1 MKTFEINMKQYIN
14 KPLDVVFEF
23 FSKPENLEMITP
35 ESLSF
40 NILTPTPIKMEK
52 GSLIDYTIRLFGIP
66 IHWRTL
72 ISDYEPPFRFV
83 DQQIKGPYTFWHHT
97 HTFQQVDG
105 GVEIIDKVKYSLPM
119 GWLGTLVHSIW
130 VRKDLEKIFE
140 HRKTVIQDYFKIL
153 NISIDERTP
162 KS

>member
-1 MKTFEINMKQYIN
+1 MKTFEISTKQYIN
-14 KPLDVVFEF
+14 KPLEVVFEF

-40 NILTPTPIKMEK
+40 NILTPIPIRMEK

-97 HTFQQVDG
+97 HTFQSVDG

-119 GWLGTLVHSIW
+119 GWLGTLAHSIW

-140 HRKTVIQDYFKIL
+140 HRKTVIQNYFEII
-153 NISIDERTP
+153 NISTEKIP
-162 KS
+162 GS

>member
-1 MKTFEINMKQYIN
+1 MKTFEIHRKQYIN
-14 KPLDVVFEF
+14 KPLDIVFEF

-35 ESLSF
+35 KSLSF
-40 NILTPTPIKMEK
+40 NILTPTPIKMAK
-52 GSLIDYTIRLFGIP
+52 GSLIDYTIHLFGIP

-97 HTFQQVDG
+97 HTFQAIG
-105 GVEIIDKVKYSLPM
+105 EGVEIIDKVKYSLPL

-130 VRKDLEKIFE
+130 VRKDLEKIFD
-140 HRKTVIQDYFKIL
+140 HRKTVIQNYFGSI
-153 NISIDERTP
+153 NISNERMVE
-162 KS
+162 S

>member
-1 MKTFEINMKQYIN
+1 MKTFEISTKQYIN
-14 KPLDVVFEF
+14 KPLEVVFEF

-35 ESLSF
+35 ASLSF
-40 NILTPTPIKMEK
+40 NILTPTPIKMGK

-97 HTFQQVDG
+97 HTFQSVDG
-105 GVEIIDKVKYSLPM
+105 GVEIIDKVKYSLPL
-119 GWLGTLVHSIW
+119 GWLGTLAHSIW
-130 VRKDLEKIFE
+130 VRKDLEKIFK
-140 HRKTVIQDYFKIL
+140 HRKTVIQNYFEII
-153 NISIDERTP
+153 NISTERMIE
-162 KS
+162 S

>member
-1 MKTFEINMKQYIN
+1 MKTFEINTKQYIN
-14 KPLDVVFEF
+14 KPLEVVFEF

-40 NILTPTPIKMEK
+40 NILTPIPIRMEK

-119 GWLGTLVHSIW
+119 G
-130 VRKDLEKIFE
+130 
-140 HRKTVIQDYFKIL
+140 
-153 NISIDERTP
+153 
-162 KS
+162 

>member
-1 MKTFEINMKQYIN
+1 VKTFEINTKQYIN
-14 KPLDVVFEF
+14 KPLDVVFQF

-40 NILTPTPIKMEK
+40 NILTPISIRMET

-97 HTFQQVDG
+97 HTFQAVEG
-105 GVEIIDKVKYSLPM
+105 GVEIIDKVKYSLPL
-119 GWLGTLVHSIW
+119 GWLGTLAHSIW
-130 VRKDLEKIFE
+130 VRKDLEKIFK
-140 HRKTVIQDYFKIL
+140 HRKTVIQNYFEII
-153 NISIDERTP
+153 NISTERMIE
-162 KS
+162 S

>member
-1 MKTFEINMKQYIN
+1 MKTFEINTKQYIN
-14 KPLDVVFEF
+14 KPLEVVFEF

-40 NILTPTPIKMEK
+40 NILTPIPIRMEK

-66 IHWRTL
+66 IHWRTI

-97 HTFQQVDG
+97 HTFQSVDG

-119 GWLGTLVHSIW
+119 GWLGTLAHSIW

-140 HRKTVIQDYFKIL
+140 HRKTVIQNYFEII
-153 NISIDERTP
+153 NISTE
-162 KS
+162 KMNGS